1 MIKDLCK
8 EYDIFMFDLDRTT
21 FDTYTKKG
29 EPIWAK
35 QLIKPLNRFDE
46 DLIVDD
52 LEITSKVITKELTV
66 KEKINMDSVAN
77 YLVGEGFK
85 YTISADGKSEFWVKK

>member
-1 MIKDLCK
+1 MIKRLC
-8 EYDIFMFDLDRTT
+8 EDYDIFMFDLDRTV

-52 LEITSKVITKELTV
+52 CESECHLQPGIRSVLEYLKLNNKKV
-66 KEKINMDSVAN
+66 
-77 YLVGEGFK
+77 GF
-85 YTISADGKSEFWVKK
+85 ISRAGV